1 MRPTTK
7 TLSATGYT
15 DWIPVDYAMSTF
27 NVGIQV
33 MPSTGADVI
42 WSVHYTLDDPFT
54 VLIPKAVAAPN
65 NLKTGTTYEIG
76 NITVPCRAV
85 RLAATIASGT
95 IDFTVVQGRK

>member
-7 TLSATGYT
+7 TISATGYT

-33 MPSTGADVI
+33 MPSVGADVI
-42 WSVHYTLDDPFT
+42 WSVQTTLDNPFT
-54 VLIPKAVAAPN
+54 TLIPNAVPAQD
-65 NLKTGTTYEIG
+65 NLKTGTSYAVG
-76 NITVPCRAV
+76 NITTPCMAV
-85 RLAATIASGT
+85 RLSATIASGS

>member
-7 TLSATGYT
+7 TISVTGYT

-27 NVGIQV
+27 NLGVQV

-42 WSVHYTLDDPFT
+42 WSVQVTLDDPFT
-54 VLIPKAVAAPN
+54 TLIPKSVPAEGL
-65 NLKTGTTYEIG
+65 LKTGTTYAIG

-85 RLAATIASGT
+85 RLSATIASGT